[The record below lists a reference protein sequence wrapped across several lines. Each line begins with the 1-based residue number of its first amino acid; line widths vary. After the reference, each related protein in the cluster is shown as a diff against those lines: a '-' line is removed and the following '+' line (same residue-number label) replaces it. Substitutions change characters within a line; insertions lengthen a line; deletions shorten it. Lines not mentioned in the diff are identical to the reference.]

1 MSKFLSKL
9 FKDNERNKL
18 WSNFTLILLLLLFL
32 SPFAISSYYNKGMEW
47 VDSKVGFSLA
57 TTTPGFKLGLDLQG
71 GAHLVYRADVSQVE
85 SSDRSSALEGA
96 RDVIEQRVNAF
107 GVGEPVIQTSISP
120 GEYRLIVELAG
131 VKDINEAIKMIGET
145 PLLEFKE
152 MDNALPDLSDDQKA
166 EMSTYNLLAKNK
178 ADEALEKLIA
188 DGDFSELAVE
198 YSDDTNTKD
207 AGGSMGWI
215 SSDENARIVGIISEY
230 ENGQSSASLVES
242 DDAYEIFK
250 LDDKREVVDAFDETK
265 KEKEV
270 KASHL
275 LLCYD
280 GIEGCETGLSK
291 EDTYKKIKE
300 IKEEANPDNFA
311 SLVKEYSTE
320 PGAASREGDLGWF
333 RQGMML
339 KPFEDA
345 AFEQEIGTISY
356 VVETQFG
363 YHLIYKQDERNLMEY
378 NVSRILFN
386 KKTKESILGP
396 QTEWKNTELS
406 GKNLDK
412 AIVTRNPNDG
422 SPEVSLQ
429 FDGEGADM
437 FADITTRNV
446 GKQVAI
452 FLDGRVISAP
462 TVNEKITGGRA
473 VISGNFGIQEAQTLS
488 QRLNAGALPLPIEL
502 ISQQTV
508 GPTLGKQS
516 LMSSLKAGFIG
527 LLLVALF
534 MILYYRLPGIVAVIA
549 LLAYGFMLLAILKIL
564 NVTLTLSGLAGFIL
578 SIGMAVDANVLIFE
592 RLKEEIK
599 RGQPMSRALA
609 LAFDRAWLSIRDG
622 NISTLITCFI
632 LIFFSTGTVRGF
644 AITLSLG
651 VIVSMFSSMIITK
664 NLLYLTSTDW
674 LKNKTWLYGVKK
686 TN

>member
-32 SPFAISSYYNKGMEW
+32 SPFAISSYYNRGMEW
-47 VDSKVGFSLA
+47 MDSKVGFSLA
-57 TTTPGFKLGLDLQG
+57 TTSPDFKLGLDLQG
-71 GAHLVYRADVSQVE
+71 GAHLVYKADVSQVE

-152 MDNALPDLSDDQKA
+152 MDNTLPDLSDDQKA
-166 EMSTYNLLAKNK
+166 EISAYNLLAKNR
-178 ADEALEKLIA
+178 ADEVLEKLTV
-188 DGDFSELAVE
+188 DGDFSDLAVK
-198 YSDDTNTKD
+198 YSDDANTKD

-215 SSDENARIVGIISEY
+215 SSDENARIVGIVSEY
-230 ENGQSSASLVES
+230 EIGQSSTNLIES
-242 DDAYEIFK
+242 DVAYEIFK

-300 IKEEANPDNFA
+300 IKEEASPDNFA
-311 SLVKEYSTE
+311 RLVKENSTE
-320 PGAASREGDLGWF
+320 PGATSREGDLGWF
-333 RQGMML
+333 RHGMML

-345 AFEQEIGTISY
+345 VFEQEVGTISY

-508 GPTLGKQS
+508 GPTLGEQS
-516 LMSSLKAGFIG
+516 LVASLKAGFIG

-534 MILYYRLPGIVAVIA
+534 MILYYRLPGIVAVTA
-549 LLAYGFMLLAILKIL
+549 LLVYGFLLLAILKIL

-651 VIVSMFSSMIITK
+651 VIVSMFSSMIVTK
-664 NLLYLTSTDW
+664 NLLYLVSVDW